1 MSAKSAISFIPFY
14 SGISAC
20 LRLRLEPHFKRWA
33 PEPFCAVTNE
43 SRSIKEVKRKR
54 PLLKLTRYSGR
65 LGEAAEYLG
74 IYVNAQFLLI
84 KQPLVASLD
93 DGLSPICKRLPHQ
106 RVSQVD
112 KPLPWQLSILI
123 RLRQV
128 VMAGLVALS
137 LLKDV
142 FDTEALVLWQ
152 RQVLNPVTIDETLA
166 TTDDALQKVDS
177 EALVRC

>member
-1 MSAKSAISFIPFY
+1 M
-14 SGISAC
+14 
-20 LRLRLEPHFKRWA
+20 
-33 PEPFCAVTNE
+33 PFCAITNE
-43 SRSIKEVKRKR
+43 SRSIIEVKIKR

-74 IYVNAQFLLI
+74 VYVDAQLLLI

-93 DGLSPICKRLPHQ
+93 DGPSPICKRLPHQ

-128 VMAGLVALS
+128 VMASLVALS

-142 FDTEALVLWQ
+142 FDAEALVLWQ
-152 RQVLNPVTIDETLA
+152 RQVLNPVVVHETLA
-166 TTDDALQKVDS
+166 ATDDALQEVDG
-177 EALVRC
+177 EALIWC

>member
-1 MSAKSAISFIPFY
+1 M
-14 SGISAC
+14 
-20 LRLRLEPHFKRWA
+20 
-33 PEPFCAVTNE
+33 PFCAITNE
-43 SRSIKEVKRKR
+43 SRSIIEVKIKR

-74 IYVNAQFLLI
+74 VYVDAQLLLI

-93 DGLSPICKRLPHQ
+93 DGPSPICKRLPHQ

-112 KPLPWQLSILI
+112 KPLPWQLPMLI

-128 VMAGLVALS
+128 VMASLVALS

-152 RQVLNPVTIDETLA
+152 RQVLNPVVVHETLA
-166 TTDDALQKVDS
+166 ATDDALQEVDG
-177 EALVRC
+177 EALIWC